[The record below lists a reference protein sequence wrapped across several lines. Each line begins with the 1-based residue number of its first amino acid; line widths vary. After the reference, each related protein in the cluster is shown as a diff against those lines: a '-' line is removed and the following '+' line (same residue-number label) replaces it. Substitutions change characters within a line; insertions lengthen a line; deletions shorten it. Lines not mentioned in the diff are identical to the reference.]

1 MLQIYKNIYFLGIG
15 GIGMSALARWFLAN
29 GYNVAGYDSTVTTL
43 TQQLTQEGANIHYV
57 DDIALIPNVFKENMY
72 ETLIVYTPAIPQ
84 EHKEWHF
91 FKENHFVIQKRAQV
105 LGIISQN
112 HFTIAVA
119 GTHGK
124 TTTSSFIA
132 HILKHANKNVTAFL
146 GGITKNYDTNLLL
159 SNVSPKETLFVVEA
173 DEYDKSFLQ
182 LSPDITVITSI
193 DADHLDIYENA
204 ENVANTY
211 ESFAKKTKPK
221 GKLFLHKSINFDIP
235 VHTAKY
241 HLDKKTDFYAENIK
255 IENGFFVFDFISP
268 KQKIE
273 NIVLSV
279 VGFHNIENAI
289 VALAV
294 CEHLGL
300 SVEELKNG
308 VSTFLGAK
316 RRFDFWERDEN
327 KTILIDDYAHHPTE
341 ITAFLTSVR
350 ALFPQKKITIV
361 FQPHLYTRTR
371 DFMEEF
377 AKSLSLA
384 DEVLLLPIYPA
395 RELPI
400 EGITSDILLEKIKVS
415 QKQVMDR
422 NNIIAYLKTQM
433 KNNINNKNVNLICT
447 IGAGNVDSIL
457 EELGMG
463 NYE

>member
-1 MLQIYKNIYFLGIG
+1 MLQNYKNIYFLGIG

-29 GYNVAGYDSTVTTL
+29 GYNVAGYDRTPTELTT
-43 TQQLTQEGANIHYV
+43 QLTEEGADIHYT
-57 DDIALIPNVFKENMY
+57 DDISLVPDVFKENIF
-72 ETLIVYTPAIPQ
+72 ETLVVLTPAMPQ
-84 EHKEWHF
+84 EHKEWAF
-91 FKENHFVIQKRAQV
+91 FKENHYVIQKRAQV

-132 HILKHANKNVTAFL
+132 HILRQANKNVTAFL
-146 GGITKNYDTNLLL
+146 GGITKNYNTNLLL
-159 SNVSPKETLFVVEA
+159 SNAPPKETLFVVEA

-182 LSPDITVITSI
+182 LNPDIAVITSI

-221 GKLFLHKSINFDIP
+221 GQLFLHKSIPFDLI
-235 VHTAKY
+235 VATLYY
-241 HLDKKTDFYAENIK
+241 HQTKKTDYYAENIK
-255 IENGFFVFDFISP
+255 VENGHFVFDYISP

-294 CEHLGL
+294 CESLGL
-300 SVEELKNG
+300 DALQLKTG

-316 RRFDFWERDEN
+316 RRFDFWQREEG
-327 KTILIDDYAHHPTE
+327 KPILIDDYAHHPTE

-350 ALFPQKKITIV
+350 ALYPQKWITAV

-371 DFMEEF
+371 DFMNDF

-384 DEVLLLPIYPA
+384 DEVILLPIYPA

-400 EGITSDILLEKIKVS
+400 EGVTSDILLEKITSKNKKVLP
-415 QKQVMDR
+415 K
-422 NNIIAYLKTQM
+422 NEIPAYLK
-433 KNNINNKNVNLICT
+433 KLASREVICVM
-447 IGAGNVDSIL
+447 GAGDVDSIL
-457 EELGMG
+457 KQL
-463 NYE
+463 